1 MSTQATVE
9 PGKHQVE
16 LFDRYAADYHA
27 KHNRHY
33 LKGRLTFLLS
43 RLAARP
49 GMRIL
54 EVGTGVGVITQAI
67 SRRFPEAEVYGMDY
81 SEGMIRNRLFTHGI
95 VGDAERLHFL
105 DGTFDWI
112 IASDIIEHVEHPER
126 LIAEAARC
134 LKPRGRLLLTTP
146 NPFFVPLLNF
156 TRYLGL
162 SLSSEKLL
170 NPWAVKRWFSKYGFH
185 IVAEQRTNSA
195 YGIALAMTAKR
206 DLETDVLVGFADLR
220 KHVYLTTCFDL
231 EKTSES
237 LHCLQGVA

>member
-1 MSTQATVE
+1 MSAQAAV

-43 RLAARP
+43 RLAAKP

-67 SRRFPEAEVYGMDY
+67 SQRFPEAHVYGMDY
-81 SEGMIRNRLFTHGI
+81 SEGMMRSRLFTHGI

-105 DGTFDWI
+105 DGSFDWI

-126 LIAEAARC
+126 VIAEAARC

-146 NPFFVPLLNF
+146 TPFFVPLLNV

-170 NPWAVKRWFSKYGFH
+170 NPWTVKRWFSRYGFR
-185 IVAEQRTNSA
+185 ILTEQRTNSA
-195 YGIALAMTAKR
+195 LGIALAMARKR
-206 DLETDVLVGFADLR
+206 ELKTDTLVDAGDPRHHFF
-220 KHVYLTTCFDL
+220 LTKCFDL
-231 EKTSES
+231 EKTVHGS
-237 LHCLQGVA
+237 